1 MIQEQVCY
9 VPSEGESN
17 MKRNLLVLILIV
29 CMCTAMLFAGCGAQ
43 ASPASDGETTE
54 VEETGQ
60 AAETDQTTELAE
72 TGQAAETDQ
81 TTELAEAGQVTET
94 DQTTEVAE
102 TGQAAETDQTTELAE
117 TDQVAEVS
125 GAEAGEASGDDPI
138 IAPFAHFEVLSSNI
152 NDGKWD
158 DVISN
163 TSVGENKSPALS
175 WEPVEGATRYVI
187 YMVDTTVQNWIHWK
201 SEEVTETELPEG
213 WASSGDYV
221 GPYPPEG
228 GTHTYEVYVIALKN
242 PVERVKGG
250 LDGQNAKFASFVEAL
265 DTDADGN
272 TGNIAACGH
281 LAATFTH

>member
-1 MIQEQVCY
+1 
-9 VPSEGESN
+9 
-17 MKRNLLVLILIV
+17 MKRNLLVLILIA
-29 CMCTAMLFAGCGAQ
+29 CMCTAMLIAGCGAQ
-43 ASPASDGETTE
+43 ASPASGGENAE
-54 VEETGQ
+54 VEEAGQ
-60 AAETDQTTELAE
+60 AAEADQAAETAQTTEFAEADQTTELEE
-72 TGQAAETDQ
+72 TG
-81 TTELAEAGQVTET
+81 
-94 DQTTEVAE
+94 
-102 TGQAAETDQTTELAE
+102 
-117 TDQVAEVS
+117 QVAEVS
-125 GAEAGEASGDDPI
+125 GAEAGEASDDDPI
-138 IAPFAHFEVLSSNI
+138 IAPYAHFEVSSSNI

-201 SEEVTETELPEG
+201 SEDVTETELAEG

-250 LDGQNAKFASFVEAL
+250 LDGQNARFASFIEAL